1 MFPVW
6 GHCKYCLFG
15 RLGGH
20 VPTVPLGAHLEVE
33 FQGHAV
39 FYALVDDSRLFA
51 KVVFQ
56 VRSHRRV

>member
-1 MFPVW
+1 M
-6 GHCKYCLFG
+6 
-15 RLGGH
+15 
-20 VPTVPLGAHLEVE
+20 PTVPLGAHLEVE